1 MFEITITPEKE
12 IKLIGRF
19 DALQKEKALQI
30 LSTIQKTSIVDFHEL
45 DYISSAGLSALLATQ
60 KRLKNQG
67 QQLILKNMSQHVRE
81 IFRYAGFDMIF
92 EIKTTIEQ
100 G

>member
-1 MFEITITPEKE
+1 MFDIKVTPEQE
-12 IKLIGRF
+12 IKLFGRF
-19 DALQKEKALQI
+19 DALQKDKAWQI
-30 LSTIQKTSIVDFHEL
+30 FTVVQRTTTVDFQEL
-45 DYISSAGLSALLATQ
+45 EYISSAGLSVLLATQ

-92 EIKTTIEQ
+92 EIK
-100 G
+100 

>member
-1 MFEITITPEKE
+1 MFEITITSEKE

-19 DALQKEKALQI
+19 DALQKEKALLI
-30 LSTIQKTSIVDFHEL
+30 FSTIQKTSVVDFQQL
-45 DYISSAGLSALLATQ
+45 DYISSAGLSVLLATQ

-81 IFRYAGFDMIF
+81 LFHYAGFDMIF
-92 EIKTTIEQ
+92 DIQ
-100 G
+100 P